1 MHEVAIMT
9 EALRMAE
16 DAAKS
21 AGASRVLKIRLRIGS
36 LSGVVP
42 DALSFAFDVA
52 REGTLAA
59 DATLEIERVPAVC
72 WCETCRAEFDAP
84 DFFNECPRCHN
95 LSGDLRRGR
104 ELDIA
109 AVELEYQNDQNK
121 I

>member
-16 DAAKS
+16 EAARS
-21 AGASRVLKIRLRIGS
+21 AGANKITKLRLRIGS

-42 DALSFAFDVA
+42 ESIQFAFDVVSKNSLAENA
-52 REGTLAA
+52 R
-59 DATLEIERVPAVC
+59 LEIDHVQAAC
-72 WCETCRAEFDAP
+72 WCATCQSEFECV

-95 LSGDLRRGR
+95 PSGELRRGR

-109 AVELEYQNDQNK
+109 AVELE
-121 I
+121 